1 MKISDLKI
9 GTIQD
14 NSYLQEN
21 EENSEVKA
29 VLYYDEIYWIL
40 ITNNPKGI
48 FRVDDGYNSEY
59 TNYLQNAVL
68 ILTKFVIENN

>member
-1 MKISDLKI
+1 MEISDLKI

-21 EENSEVKA
+21 EENGEVKA
-29 VLYYDEIYWIL
+29 VLFYNEIYWIL

-48 FRVDDGYNSEY
+48 FRIDDGYNSEY
-59 TNYLQNAVL
+59 TNDLQNAVL
-68 ILTKFVIENN
+68 ILTKFIIENN

>member
-1 MKISDLKI
+1 MEISDLKI

-59 TNYLQNAVL
+59 TNDLQNAVL

>member
-1 MKISDLKI
+1 MEISDLKI

-14 NSYLQEN
+14 NSYLKEN
-21 EENSEVKA
+21 EEKGEVKA
-29 VLYYDEIYWIL
+29 VLFYNEIYWIL

-48 FRVDDGYNSEY
+48 FRIDDGYNSEY
-59 TNYLQNAVL
+59 TNDLQNAIL